1 MKSFPLTDAKILK
14 YFQLEKRKEIAKLPN
29 EPSRIEALLG
39 IPGKKWRLERRK
51 YHAGCTTH
59 LGCKKV
65 TV

>member
-39 IPGKKWRLERRK
+39 IPGKKVEVGKKEVSCRLYYTPR
-51 YHAGCTTH
+51 
-59 LGCKKV
+59 L
-65 TV
+65 